1 MTETGKKLQDEWR
14 AIDHAIVRLRIS
26 VLATVFGLLG
36 GLGLFAATLWLV
48 ILGKIQGSTV
58 VGPTLGLLR
67 FYFPGYEVTVLGSF
81 LGLVYGTAFGAAVGF
96 AVALIYNLVAERR
109 RNRTE

>member
-1 MTETGKKLQDEWR
+1 MSETGKKLLEEWK

-67 FYFPGYEVTVLGSF
+67 FYFPGYEVTVPGSF
-81 LGLVYGTAFGAAVGF
+81 LGLFYGTISGAAVGF
-96 AVALIYNLVAERR
+96 VVALVYNLVADRR
-109 RNRTE
+109 RNRPD